1 VRIVVSA
8 LVVVI
13 GLVRL
18 GYTTITGASLLLGI
32 APASACG
39 LYVLL
44 DWHRRAGADTRRVE
58 NTALVGLGGFML
70 LYALFTAA
78 SLLTA
83 VGVVALLWI
92 GVNVARIERSSR
104 AGDTDR

>member
-1 VRIVVSA
+1 
-8 LVVVI
+8 
-13 GLVRL
+13 
-18 GYTTITGASLLLGI
+18 
-32 APASACG
+32 
-39 LYVLL
+39 
-44 DWHRRAGADTRRVE
+44 
-58 NTALVGLGGFML
+58 ML